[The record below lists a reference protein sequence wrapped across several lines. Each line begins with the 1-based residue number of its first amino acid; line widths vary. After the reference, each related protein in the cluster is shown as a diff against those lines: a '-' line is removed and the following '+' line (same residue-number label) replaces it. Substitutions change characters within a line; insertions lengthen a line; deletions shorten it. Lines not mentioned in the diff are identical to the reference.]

1 HKSATFDKIWRK
13 AERRVAVDGGSKYL
27 RCPQEHPFPDIL
39 NGDFDSVQTER
50 LEYFRRNGTKIMET
64 PDQDYT
70 DFQKAVKIVLHLN
83 KRAVYENNNVDTNGT
98 GSSNGGAV
106 AAGEDRQRQAC
117 GAIIAIWSSLGR
129 IDQVLSNIN
138 TLYSNELDNGVDAG
152 ADGGRHYVPIILL
165 QLHGSGTHVIESHGA
180 SKWCSLVP
188 MGAPTRVTTTGFR
201 WNLSQDV
208 MSFGSLISTSNEF
221 DANHSTVRVHTD
233 RPLLYSY
240 DISQSDPLP
249 PVVHPNQ

>member
-1 HKSATFDKIWRK
+1 MAYRQTSKDTFEWKSIDHIIDNVKYAVLLLNHSMDHLSGHKSATFDKIWRK

-106 AAGEDRQRQAC
+106 AAAAGEDRQRQAC

-138 TLYSNELDNGVDAG
+138 TLYSND
-152 ADGGRHYVPIILL
+152 Y
-165 QLHGSGTHVIESHGA
+165 
-180 SKWCSLVP
+180 
-188 MGAPTRVTTTGFR
+188 
-201 WNLSQDV
+201 
-208 MSFGSLISTSNEF
+208 
-221 DANHSTVRVHTD
+221 
-233 RPLLYSY
+233 
-240 DISQSDPLP
+240 
-249 PVVHPNQ
+249 